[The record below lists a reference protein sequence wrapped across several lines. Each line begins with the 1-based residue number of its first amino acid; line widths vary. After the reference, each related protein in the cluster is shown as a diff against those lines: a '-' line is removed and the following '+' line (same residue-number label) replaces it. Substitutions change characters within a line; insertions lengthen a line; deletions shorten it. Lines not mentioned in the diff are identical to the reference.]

1 MEIKPIT
8 IRRSIIYPAIVTTG
22 LLCSCDR
29 METPKV
35 PEGQPPQVLLG
46 DPCIEPSSDSS
57 DNIPRQ
63 QQTKQSE
70 PPLKD

>member
-8 IRRSIIYPAIVTTG
+8 IRKSVVYPAAAIATG
-22 LLCSCDR
+22 LLCSCS
-29 METPKV
+29 
-35 PEGQPPQVLLG
+35 GQQPGQILLG
-46 DPCIEPSSDSS
+46 APIPCTEHSSDSS

-70 PPLKD
+70 PPRKD